1 MLGKCL
7 WKMYNCSEEI
17 RGKAKRPD
25 YGVILEAFKRAI
37 EAVPDRRDNRHP
49 EKEPI
54 LEPHYKLV
62 SIIHKLVQKGRLHV
76 RGILSSFVVSANLL
90 VGYRRLLLP

>member
-7 WKMYNCSEEI
+7 WKMHNHPRNSP
-17 RGKAKRPD
+17 GTASD
-25 YGVILEAFKRAI
+25 DNLLEMFDAFTRAI
-37 EAVPDRRDNRHP
+37 ENVPERRDSRHP

-62 SIIHKLVQKGRLHV
+62 SVICKLVQRRTLTVMGPLAYS
-76 RGILSSFVVSANLL
+76 RGL
-90 VGYRRLLLP
+90 VLTQF